1 MFELTLLE
9 ASVEGK
15 QRGAWAWGL
24 SVLLQVVLVS
34 GLTLVP
40 LLYPEMLPKRL
51 LVSLLAAPAGPPPA
65 PAKPPGDAAPKK
77 RVQFEFEQ
85 GELLAPVRIPETVPV
100 ITDEVPHTPT
110 VLVTSAGG
118 VEGGTGSGIVSI
130 LKIPY
135 CPPLTSPPPP
145 PPVKPGGV
153 RPIQVGEIVQQAKL
167 LSQQKPHYP
176 ALARQARISGI
187 VRLTAIISKSGTIEQ
202 LRVISGHPLLVKAA
216 LEAVKRWRYRPT
228 ILNGQPVRVE
238 TTVDVIF
245 TLSR

>member
-34 GLTLVP
+34 ALTLGP
-40 LLYPEMLPKRL
+40 LLYPEVLPRRL

-65 PAKPPGDAAPKK
+65 PAKPPSDAAPKK

-85 GELLAPVRIPETVPV
+85 GELLAPVRIPETVTI
-100 ITDEVPHTPT
+100 ITDEAPHSPP
-110 VLVTSAGG
+110 VLVTSAVGVDGG
-118 VEGGTGSGIVSI
+118 IGSGIGSI
-130 LKIPY
+130 LGIS
-135 CPPLTSPPPP
+135 PPTSPPPSP
-145 PPVKPGGV
+145 SVRPRGV
-153 RPIQVGEIVQQAKL
+153 PPIQVGGIVQQAKL
-167 LSQQKPHYP
+167 LSQQKPRYLP
-176 ALARQARISGI
+176 LARQARISEI
-187 VRLTAIISKSGTIEQ
+187 VRLAATISKSGTIEQ